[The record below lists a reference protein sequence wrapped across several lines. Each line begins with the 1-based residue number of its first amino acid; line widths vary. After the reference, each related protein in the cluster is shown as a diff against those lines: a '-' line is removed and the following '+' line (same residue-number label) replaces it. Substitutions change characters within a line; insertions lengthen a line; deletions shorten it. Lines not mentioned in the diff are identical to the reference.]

1 MNPFQ
6 PSDDQRYRTQEVLW
20 EPDPNGY
27 GPRRARAPVRIQAY
41 LPDSLNSQQWR
52 FSSEVTAALGDAQA
66 EITSAQQHAD
76 RIGPNTVAQ
85 QLLRS
90 ESMASSQMEGLVV
103 PSHRSLAKAEIG
115 LVAEVFGDGDPK
127 LLADPEG
134 GRLVSRGQEDREL
147 VAAESGEDAVLGCGV
162 TERQRG

>member
-1 MNPFQ
+1 MKPFQ

-20 EPDPNGY
+20 EPDPNRY
-27 GPRRARAPVRIQAY
+27 EPRRARAPVRIQAY

-76 RIGPNTVAQ
+76 RIGLNTVAQ

-90 ESMASSQMEGLVV
+90 E
-103 PSHRSLAKAEIG
+103 
-115 LVAEVFGDGDPK
+115 
-127 LLADPEG
+127 
-134 GRLVSRGQEDREL
+134 
-147 VAAESGEDAVLGCGV
+147 
-162 TERQRG
+162 